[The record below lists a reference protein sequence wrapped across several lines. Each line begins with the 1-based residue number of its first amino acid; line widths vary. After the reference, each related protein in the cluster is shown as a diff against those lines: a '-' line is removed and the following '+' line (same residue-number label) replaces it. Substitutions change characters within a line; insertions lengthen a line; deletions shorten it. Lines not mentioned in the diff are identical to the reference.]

1 MRIKA
6 FLRIASS
13 LIWITALG
21 SCNTLPLQ
29 SVSPQDPL
37 VLTPEEV
44 VEGFYNWYT
53 EYPGNPNQGAYRASP
68 FLTESLMDSTAE
80 IVAGFQMGGYDPFL
94 CAQDIPDKIYV
105 NAADISGQTAEIRV
119 TSSFGGHEFKVLLVQ
134 EDGEWKIDE
143 VRCR

>member
-1 MRIKA
+1 
-6 FLRIASS
+6 
-13 LIWITALG
+13 
-21 SCNTLPLQ
+21 
-29 SVSPQDPL
+29 
-37 VLTPEEV
+37 
-44 VEGFYNWYT
+44 
-53 EYPGNPNQGAYRASP
+53 
-68 FLTESLMDSTAE
+68 
-80 IVAGFQMGGYDPFL
+80 MGGYDPFL